1 MRIKLQND
9 QVDISFALAIMMADV
24 PSPFTAFLFLACSRW
39 LDVGRLAG
47 SCPLFAIAELLLL
60 LPSPSLGGVR
70 LSHTQRFMSPPPTPA
85 YGADTALLSTFCVC
99 AVFFFFFYCC
109 GWRSAHADRQ
119 FPLNFKLSYTINM
132 QIEWVFFLSV
142 YFSLFVGPF
151 NLVCWARCAV
161 EALVSGFTKTPPLT
175 LALGSIV
182 DDMPCAR
189 RPPPICWVK
198 GRKQFL

>member
-1 MRIKLQND
+1 MCRRHSLRFCFWHVPAGWILVAWLAHAHCLQSLNYCCCC
-9 QVDISFALAIMMADV
+9 
-24 PSPFTAFLFLACSRW
+24 PRHHWEACGCHTRN
-39 LDVGRLAG
+39 V
-47 SCPLFAIAELLLL
+47 SCPLLQPPHMALIRPF
-60 LPSPSLGGVR
+60 SPRSVSVL
-70 LSHTQRFMSPPPTPA
+70 
-85 YGADTALLSTFCVC
+85 Y
-99 AVFFFFFYCC
+99 FFFFYCC